1 VIELINMNNTI
12 LIVEPNKKLAHHLQK
27 ILSEQGMTVHVLD
40 SALDLIETI
49 DKKAPDLILLE
60 HNLPN
65 LKCFDIC
72 KEIKEKYTDL
82 PIIVIIGQTDEE
94 DIVHAFK
101 LGAKDYITKPIS
113 TDDLLTR
120 IRVRLMDQDSG
131 SNLIKIDDLEINL
144 DTYSVKRG
152 DKKISLS
159 PREFS
164 LLKFLARNKGRVL
177 SREVILNR
185 VWDYPVD
192 VQSRAVDVY
201 VGYLRDK
208 IDDGFD
214 KQLIHTVRGFGYM
227 IKENSD

>member
-1 VIELINMNNTI
+1 MNNSI
-12 LIVEPNKKLAHHLQK
+12 IIVEPNQKLAEHLRK
-27 ILSEQGMTVHVLD
+27 TLTEEGMTVHVLN
-40 SALDLIETI
+40 SALELVETV
-49 DKKAPDLILLE
+49 DKKAPDLVLLE

-65 LKCFDIC
+65 LKCFDVC
-72 KEIKEKYTDL
+72 KEIQEKYPDL
-82 PIIVIIGQTDEE
+82 PIIVIIDQPDEE

-113 TDDLLTR
+113 SEDLLTR
-120 IRVRLMDQDSG
+120 IRVRLMDQESG
-131 SNLIKIDDLEINL
+131 NNVIKVDDLEINL
-144 DTYSVKRG
+144 DTYTVKRG
-152 DKKISLS
+152 DKEINLS

-201 VGYLRDK
+201 IGYLRDK

-214 KQLIHTVRGFGYM
+214 KKLIHTVRGFGYM
-227 IKENSD
+227 LKE

>member
-1 VIELINMNNTI
+1 MNNRI
-12 LIVEPNKKLAHHLQK
+12 LLIQPNPKLAEHLK
-27 ILSEQGMTVHVLD
+27 KTLSEEGMTVHVLD
-40 SALDLIETI
+40 NALNIMAAI
-49 DKKAPDLILLE
+49 DKNAPDLILLD

-72 KEIKEKYTDL
+72 KEIQEKYRDL
-82 PIIVIIGQTDEE
+82 PIILLLDQTDEE

-101 LGAKDYITKPIS
+101 LGAKDYVTKPIS
-113 TDDLLTR
+113 SEDLLTR
-120 IRVRLMDQDSG
+120 IRVRLMDQESG
-131 SNLIKIDDLEINL
+131 DNLIKVDNLEINL
-144 DTYSVKRG
+144 DTYNVKRG
-152 DKKISLS
+152 DKEINLS

-201 VGYLRDK
+201 IGYLRDK
-208 IDDGFD
+208 IDQGFD

-227 IKENSD
+227 LKE

>member
-1 VIELINMNNTI
+1 MNNKI
-12 LIVEPNKKLAHHLQK
+12 LLVEPNKKLADHLK
-27 ILSEQGMTVHVLD
+27 ETLSEEGMTVHVSED
-40 SALDLIETI
+40 ALNLVEAI
-49 DKKAPDLILLE
+49 DKNAPDLILLD

-65 LKCFDIC
+65 LKCFDVC
-72 KEIKEKYTDL
+72 KEVQKKYRDL
-82 PIIVIIGQTDEE
+82 PIILLLGETDKEH
-94 DIVHAFK
+94 IVHAFK

-113 TDDLLTR
+113 TEELLTR
-120 IRVRLMDQDSG
+120 IRVRLMDQESG
-131 SNLIKIDDLEINL
+131 ENIIKIDDLVINL
-144 DTYSVKRG
+144 DTYTVKRG
-152 DKKISLS
+152 DKEISLS

-214 KQLIHTVRGFGYM
+214 KQLIHTVRGFGYTL
-227 IKENSD
+227 KA